1 MSKQANFYLIGIFVI
16 AAFILAVGT
25 FLYFGATQFHKD
37 TTIIVSTF
45 RGSTNGLREGAK
57 VKAYGVEVGQV
68 RKIMLHRMEETD
80 EVVIPVLMEIDLS
93 HVSNLLGFS
102 SLTEFSESECLA
114 ALERDAHATL
124 QLDSF
129 VTGLLYV
136 EIIFGQEG
144 EGFILQSERFAE
156 YRAMPT
162 LPTDMDMFLKSL
174 QNIASNLGE
183 TDFVGLVSETKGA
196 VTDIR
201 AQLDEMDLPSLRENI
216 NALLEETHT
225 IVTSPEIKN
234 MLVDLSDVLATF
246 DEISTSVASNSD
258 STFIQLNRTLAELE
272 AVTLRAKA
280 WMDPSNA
287 LYNEALG
294 AMQQI
299 SDAARSM
306 RILAEYIERNPNALI
321 TGKPIENPKP

>member
-16 AAFILAVGT
+16 AAFILGVGT
-25 FLYFGATQFHKD
+25 FIFFGATQFHKD
-37 TTIIVSTF
+37 TAIIVSTF

-93 HVSNLLGFS
+93 HVGNLLGYN
-102 SLTEFSESECLA
+102 SLNEFSESECLA

-136 EIIFGQEG
+136 EIIFGQPG
-144 EGFILQSERFAE
+144 EGFILNSERFAE

-162 LPTDMDMFLKSL
+162 LPTDMEVFFKSL

-183 TDFVGLVSETKGA
+183 TDFVGLVDETRSA

-201 AQLDEMDLPSLRENI
+201 GQLAAMDLPSLRKKI
-216 NALLEETHT
+216 DLLLEETQT
-225 IVTSPEIKN
+225 IVTSPEIKT
-234 MLVDLSDVLATF
+234 MLADLSEVLATF
-246 DEISTSVASNSD
+246 NRISSSIAGNTD
-258 STFIQLNRTLAELE
+258 GTITQLNRTLGELE
-272 AVTLRAKA
+272 AVTLQAQA

-287 LYNEALG
+287 LYNEAIE

-299 SDAARSM
+299 TDAARSM
-306 RILAEYIERNPNALI
+306 RILAEYLERNPNALI
-321 TGKPIENPKP
+321 TGKPTESANP

>member
-1 MSKQANFYLIGIFVI
+1 MSKQANFYLIGLFVI
-16 AAFILAVGT
+16 AGFVLAVGT
-25 FLYFGATQFHKD
+25 FIFFGATKFHKN
-37 TTIIVSTF
+37 TATIVSTF

-68 RKIMLHRMEETD
+68 RKIVLHRMEETD

-93 HVSNLLGFS
+93 HVSNLLGYT
-102 SLTEFSESECLA
+102 SLTDFSESECLA

-136 EIIFGQEG
+136 EIVFGQPG
-144 EGFILQSERFAE
+144 EGFILNSDRFSG

-162 LPTDMDMFLKSL
+162 LPTDMDVFLKSL

-183 TDFVGLVSETKGA
+183 TDFGGLVAETKTTI
-196 VTDIR
+196 VDIR
-201 AQLDEMDLPSLRENI
+201 NQLAELDLKSLRGKI
-216 NALLEETHT
+216 DTLLEATQT
-225 IVTSPEIKN
+225 VVTSPEIKS
-234 MLVDLSDVLATF
+234 MLSDLSEVLATF
-246 DEISTSVASNSD
+246 NEISTSVAGNTD
-258 STFIQLNRTLAELE
+258 GTFVQLNRTLAELE

-287 LYNEALG
+287 LYNEVLQ

-321 TGKPIENPKP
+321 TGKPIEKSNP